1 MDFYVA
7 KDRDGIGFFKD
18 EPDLVKFSLTD
29 PIVWE
34 GYPVELGD
42 FTHIRDLSVQ
52 HPSVRELD
60 EYDPPVH
67 LHTDDINCTVL

>member
-18 EPDLVKFSLTD
+18 KPDLVKFSSTD

-34 GYPVELGD
+34 GYPVD
-42 FTHIRDLSVQ
+42 F
-52 HPSVRELD
+52 
-60 EYDPPVH
+60 
-67 LHTDDINCTVL
+67 